1 MSAIPTA
8 YRTIID
14 PLIAVARD
22 ILERGEELVPIAFVG
37 NLTTGQTHPVLMSTG
52 SDQAKDDSAYLIR
65 HFAEIHQADFVF
77 LITEAWGL
85 PRDKMGRLDEI
96 LERYGSIGA
105 SPYRIDLATFSLETR
120 HGLWVAQAA
129 VEPKGVS
136 KKKRTFGAPEFQH
149 FTEVKGRFVDLL
161 PVKDPDGPT
170 PGVLH

>member
-22 ILERGEELVPIAFVG
+22 ILEQGEELVSIAFVG
-37 NLTTGQTHPVLMSTG
+37 NLTSGLTYPVLMSTT

-77 LITEAWGL
+77 FITEAWGL
-85 PRDKMGRLDEI
+85 PQEKMGRIDEI

-105 SPYRIDLATFSLETR
+105 SPYHIDLVTFSLETR
-120 HGLWVAQAA
+120 HGLWLAQAA
-129 VEPKGVS
+129 VKSKRVS
-136 KKKRTFGAPEFQH
+136 KKKRTFGEPKFQH
-149 FTEVKGRFVDLL
+149 FTEVRGRFVDLL
-161 PVKDPDGPT
+161 PVKEPDGDT
-170 PGVLH
+170 SGILH